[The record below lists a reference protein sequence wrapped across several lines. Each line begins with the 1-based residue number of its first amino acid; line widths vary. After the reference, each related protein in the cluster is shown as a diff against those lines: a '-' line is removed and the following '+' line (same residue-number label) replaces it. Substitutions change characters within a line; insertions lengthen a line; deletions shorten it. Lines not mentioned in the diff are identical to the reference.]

1 MRERSPSARID
12 RMASLAPRFGQSSW
26 RAPTSMSA
34 ALVSV
39 VTAVPYGAAAS
50 NAVERWSLPVVA
62 ATTSNP
68 SPSVCPSTYASTDP
82 DS

>member
-1 MRERSPSARID
+1 
-12 RMASLAPRFGQSSW
+12 
-26 RAPTSMSA
+26 MSA

-68 SPSVCPSTYASTDP
+68 SPSVCPSTYSSTDP